1 VRTGRFQV
9 MLYRSLIT
17 PDVPRAVLGVHTAD
31 ETLYARVRGV
41 DRDFKPIV
49 QVEASDTAD

>member
-1 VRTGRFQV
+1 